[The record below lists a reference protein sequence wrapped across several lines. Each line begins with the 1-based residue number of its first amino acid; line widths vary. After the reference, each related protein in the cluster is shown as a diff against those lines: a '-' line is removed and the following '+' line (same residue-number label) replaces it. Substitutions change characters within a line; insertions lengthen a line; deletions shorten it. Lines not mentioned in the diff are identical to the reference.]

1 MATMFPINRAIRKRL
16 TETISGSSPKVFA
29 YVGTRISPEARTQ
42 ATVLPCIIY
51 SVSMEESLAG
61 LVGTLD
67 SRMSEIELLVLA
79 NTAAEASETFEAL
92 QVDMKGWEG
101 TVYTTGSGATLE
113 TVVINHCIHK
123 KSLTQYQSPVA
134 GETTGTFLYS
144 SIYSVMFTK

>member
-1 MATMFPINRAIRKRL
+1 MATMFPISRAVRRRL
-16 TETISGSSPKVFA
+16 TDSRAGAAPFVFA
-29 YVGTRISPEARTQ
+29 KVGTRITPEARTQ

-61 LVGTLD
+61 LIGTLE
-67 SRMSEIELLVLA
+67 SRMSEIEIVVLA
-79 NTAAEASETFEAL
+79 VTAAEAAATSEAV
-92 QVDMKGWEG
+92 QGDMLGWEG
-101 TVYTTGSGATLE
+101 TAYTTGSGATLE

-123 KSLTQYQSPVA
+123 KSLTQYQSPAA

>member
-1 MATMFPINRAIRKRL
+1 MTDSRA
-16 TETISGSSPKVFA
+16 GAAPFVFA
-29 YVGTRISPEARTQ
+29 KVGTRITPEARTQ

-67 SRMSEIELLVLA
+67 SRMSEIEIVVLA
-79 NTAAEASETFEAL
+79 VTAAEASETYEAL
-92 QVDMKGWEG
+92 QGDMLGWEG
-101 TVYTTGSGATLE
+101 TAYTAGSGATLE
-113 TVVINHCIHK
+113 TTVINHCIHK
-123 KSLTQYQSPVA
+123 KSLTQYQSPAA